1 MPGGKNKV
9 VRRENK
15 EMEENKM
22 AKVRRTGAARRAI
35 AGVMAMGLL
44 AGGAL
49 TAYAAENTGSM
60 TVQYTKEDVSTSTFT
75 LNIPKS
81 VTLSE
86 TAEVS
91 ENVGLSAIDVK
102 DTEKVEIKVA
112 SGITNGKVELTE
124 ASDANNAIHSTV
136 SLTSGGAG
144 IADNAVVAAFSNNT
158 ITPDADTGTLYFSA
172 IEENVNPGTYSGII
186 TFTASI
192 ENK

>member
-1 MPGGKNKV
+1 MTK
-9 VRRENK
+9 
-15 EMEENKM
+15 
-22 AKVRRTGAARRAI
+22 ARRAI

-49 TAYAAENTGSM
+49 TAYAADDTGSM

-75 LNIPKS
+75 LNIPKE

-86 TAEVS
+86 TDVVPKE
-91 ENVGLSAIDVK
+91 VGLSAIDVK
-102 DTEKVEIKVA
+102 DTEKVEIKVE
-112 SGITNGKVELTE
+112 SGITDGKVELAE
-124 ASDANNAIHSTV
+124 ATDTSSTIHSTV

-144 IADNAVVAAFSNNT
+144 ITDNAVVASFSSGT
-158 ITPDADTGTLYFSA
+158 LEADEGTGTLYFSA
-172 IEENVNPGTYSGII
+172 IEETVEPGTYSGII